1 MHALTCS
8 LDRSQR
14 SARLGPR
21 VLEQP
26 LRISKSLK
34 YTALTSTTA
43 FDLCRWRV
51 MREDVVERGAEVRV
65 ALVLRKARTF
75 RSVAPNAN
83 LVSRD
88 F

>member
-1 MHALTCS
+1 
-8 LDRSQR
+8 
-14 SARLGPR
+14 
-21 VLEQP
+21 
-26 LRISKSLK
+26 
-34 YTALTSTTA
+34 
-43 FDLCRWRV
+43 